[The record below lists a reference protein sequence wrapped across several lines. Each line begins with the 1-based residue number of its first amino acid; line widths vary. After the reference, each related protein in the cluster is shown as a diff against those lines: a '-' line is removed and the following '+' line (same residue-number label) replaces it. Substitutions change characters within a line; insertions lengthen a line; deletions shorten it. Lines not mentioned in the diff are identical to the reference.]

1 MTKYMALILHQQL
14 LLKAKLAT
22 LEETVEDMD
31 KRLKQYREENV
42 MLKQKIASGTDLQTL
57 M

>member
-1 MTKYMALILHQQL
+1 MALILHQQL

-42 MLKQKIASGTDLQTL
+42 MLKQKIASGTDLQNL